1 MVDTVLQ
8 LGAFAFGSFEVPEE
22 IRFGGSQRLS
32 VKELVGGKRVLDA
45 MGRADR
51 PLEWS
56 GIFTGPN
63 AAPRARFL
71 DGLRVGGLPQKLTWG
86 SFSYSVVVRDFEA
99 SYQRFYRI
107 PYHIVCEV
115 SADQTQ
121 PVTTAPPPAIDDAL
135 NDDFSTASGIAGGIG
150 DGTLSSL
157 MDGLDTAISS
167 VSSFATAAQSTINGV
182 LQPLQAVQ
190 GRVSLL
196 IGSASNVA
204 GNVSTFGG
212 LLPNNPAS
220 ILAGKL
226 TNQTVN
232 MVQMT
237 DLFQLRNV
245 CGRMNANLVSINAPQ
260 KTVAMAGGNLFQVAQ
275 DQYGDAT
282 AWTALARANNLTDPF
297 IAGTAILK
305 VPAKPDNAG
314 GVLSA

>member
-8 LGAFAFGSFEVPEE
+8 LGAFAFASFEVPEE
-22 IRFGGSQRLS
+22 IRFGGTQRLS

-56 GIFTGPN
+56 GLFTGQD
-63 AAPRARFL
+63 ASARAQFL
-71 DGLRVGGLPQKLTWG
+71 DSLRVGGLPQDLSWG
-86 SFSYSVVVRDFEA
+86 QFKYQVVVRDFEA

-115 SADQTQ
+115 SADQTK
-121 PVTTAPPPAIDDAL
+121 PVTSAPPPAIDDAL
-135 NDDFSTASGIAGGIG
+135 NDDLSTADGLGGLIG
-150 DGTLSSL
+150 DGILSSL
-157 MDGLDTAISS
+157 LGGLDTAISA
-167 VSSFATAAQSTINGV
+167 VSSFATAAQSVINSV

-190 GRVSLL
+190 ARISIL
-196 IGSASNVA
+196 IGSASNTL
-204 GNVSTFGG
+204 GNVTTFGG

-220 ILAGKL
+220 ILAGQL

-232 MVQMT
+232 MVQLT
-237 DLFQLRNV
+237 NLFQLRNV

-260 KTVAMAGGNLFQVAQ
+260 KTVATAGGNLYQIATS
-275 DQYGDAT
+275 QYGDAT
-282 AWTALARANNLTDPF
+282 AWTALARANGTTDPF